1 MVKISYTLV
10 VFIALIIVVC
20 THTNA
25 AEMNEEEYAQLKNRL
40 TSEFMQKLK
49 DEIKNELIT
58 ELKSEYTI
66 EPKQQ
71 QEDKRKS
78 QTVTTDVPKEEPT
91 EEGEFELDTAH
102 YKLGEG
108 LSFGEQMLTIK
119 GFGNVDARYSDK
131 NAGESIN
138 QGNTFF
144 SLGELDLFIT
154 SKLSNRISFFSETVF
169 EFESTGEIATDIE
182 RLLIHYDINS
192 LLKVDVGKIH
202 TPIGYWN
209 RFYHHGRWLQTT
221 VDRPEILK
229 FEDEGGPIP
238 AHSTGIQ
245 LSGIAMFEG
254 FDMNYVFSFSN
265 GRGINSDSQQNAV
278 DLNDEKAFCL
288 QIEAVPHSLI
298 EGLRFGPTI
307 YYDIIPEDETNPRRG
322 NEIREIIYGGHMV
335 YFMKNIELLME
346 VFEINHDEFSGNVF
360 SSVGGYA
367 QCAYAINKFKSYYRY
382 DYLNYDSKDPFYNDG
397 EIDFPDTNMHTVG
410 LRYDL
415 SQFNALKCEFSH
427 GVFDD
432 EDANIIRLQT
442 AFAF

>member
-1 MVKISYTLV
+1 MIKILNILV
-10 VFIALIIVVC
+10 VFIALIIVAC

-119 GFGNVDARYSDK
+119 GFGNVDARYMNK

-138 QGNTFF
+138 QGDTFF

-169 EFESTGEIATDIE
+169 EFEFDSAGEVVVDVE
-182 RLLIHYDINS
+182 RLLIRYDINS
-192 LLKVDVGKIH
+192 LLKVDVGKFH

-209 RFYHHGRWLQTT
+209 QFYHHGKWLQTT

-229 FEDEGGPIP
+229 FEDDGGPLP

-265 GRGINSDSQQNAV
+265 GRGIDTSHQQNSV
-278 DLNDEKAFCL
+278 DLNDEK
-288 QIEAVPHSLI
+288 
-298 EGLRFGPTI
+298 TI